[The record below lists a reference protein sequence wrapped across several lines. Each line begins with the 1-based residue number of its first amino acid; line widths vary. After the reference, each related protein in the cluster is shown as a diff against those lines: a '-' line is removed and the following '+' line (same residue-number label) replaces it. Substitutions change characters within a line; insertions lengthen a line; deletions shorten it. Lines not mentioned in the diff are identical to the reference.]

1 MLFVRGEKYDPA
13 HVEVCPKRQKAHLNT
28 LVVNDLD
35 TNLTEDILNQL
46 EMEDTLSDT
55 FCQLSLHAL
64 AGTKGSDCIKIKSL
78 IKNKSMIM
86 LLDSGSSHS
95 CEC

>member
-1 MLFVRGEKYDPA
+1 MLGEKYDPA

-64 AGTKGSDCIKIKSL
+64 AGTEGSDCIKIKSL